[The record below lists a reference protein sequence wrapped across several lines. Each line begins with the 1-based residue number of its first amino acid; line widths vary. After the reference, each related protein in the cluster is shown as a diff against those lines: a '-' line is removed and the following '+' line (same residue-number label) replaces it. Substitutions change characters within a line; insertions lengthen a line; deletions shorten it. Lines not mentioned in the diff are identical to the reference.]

1 MADTIVPP
9 DVEANAGNV
18 ELKENTVI
26 VVLGASGDLAKKKTV
41 SFPSSITLSKASSN
55 KFCTVPRSFWP
66 CELSHHFSPPPT
78 PLTACQ
84 VPKQLPTQRH
94 QGRGLCTDEDGP

>member
-1 MADTIVPP
+1 MASTILAP

-41 SFPSSITLSKASSN
+41 SFVHSTALSKASAN
-55 KFCTVPRSFWP
+55 KLCTVPRSLWP
-66 CELSHHFSPPPT
+66 CELLQHTSLPQT
-78 PLTACQ
+78 PLTTCQ
-84 VPKQLPTQRH
+84 VPKQLPA
-94 QGRGLCTDEDGP
+94 QGHPDRGLCADEDGP